1 MKKLSLIFIV
11 VLMATAAI
19 LAYAAPKPAIVQ
31 KPFQWTL
38 DTRYANPQQISIK
51 LPGEK
56 TKTRFWYTIITLT
69 NNTKSDTDFYPECAL
84 ATDTF
89 QLIPAGKKV
98 PRIVFEKI
106 KKRHRRKY
114 PFLESLET
122 TENRVLQGID
132 NARDIAIIWPDFD
145 TKTRSIKLF
154 VAGLS
159 NEIAVVKH
167 PTKVDE
173 NQKPVEIYLRKT
185 LELTY
190 NISGDPAYRSR
201 TILKFK
207 SNLL

>member
-1 MKKLSLIFIV
+1 
-11 VLMATAAI
+11 MATGAI

-31 KPFQWTL
+31 RPFQWTL

-56 TKTRFWYTIITLT
+56 KRTRFWYTIITLT
-69 NNTKSDTDFYPECAL
+69 NNTKLDADFYPECTL

-89 QLIPAGKKV
+89 QLIPAGKDV
-98 PRIVFEKI
+98 PQIVFKKI
-106 KKRHRRKY
+106 KRRHRRKY

-122 TENRVLQGID
+122 TENRILQGID

-145 TKTRSIKLF
+145 TKTKSIKLF

-159 NEIAVVKH
+159 NEIAIVNH
-167 PTKVDE
+167 PTKIDE
-173 NQKPVEIYLRKT
+173 NAGPVEVYLRKT

-190 NISGDPAYRSR
+190 DISGDPTYRSKTR
-201 TILKFK
+201 LKFK
-207 SNLL
+207 SKNWIMR